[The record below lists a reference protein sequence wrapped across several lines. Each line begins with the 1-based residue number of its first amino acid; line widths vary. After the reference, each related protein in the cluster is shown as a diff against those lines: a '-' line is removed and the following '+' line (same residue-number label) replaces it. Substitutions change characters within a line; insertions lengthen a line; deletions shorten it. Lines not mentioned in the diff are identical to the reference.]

1 MKSNETVTRLREL
14 ERDVEASRVAYQ
26 AVLARSR
33 DLGGQPGSGSSNAR
47 ILSRATAPLEPT
59 GAFPLG
65 VLLTSLLIG
74 LGLGVSLAWLLEL
87 MDEEKALAS
96 GLDTPGN

>member
-1 MKSNETVTRLREL
+1 MKSTDTVARLKEL

-33 DLGGQPGSGSSNAR
+33 DLGGQQQPDRSNAR
-47 ILSRATAPLEPT
+47 ILSRATAPLEPSGT
-59 GAFPLG
+59 FPFGA
-65 VLLTSLLIG
+65 LLTSLLLG

-87 MDEEKALAS
+87 IDEEKGSVTA
-96 GLDTPGN
+96 P

>member
-1 MKSNETVTRLREL
+1 
-14 ERDVEASRVAYQ
+14 
-26 AVLARSR
+26 
-33 DLGGQPGSGSSNAR
+33 
-47 ILSRATAPLEPT
+47 
-59 GAFPLG
+59 

>member
-1 MKSNETVTRLREL
+1 MTKSNETVARLKEL

-33 DLGGQPGSGSSNAR
+33 DLGGQPRSDSSNAR
-47 ILSRATAPLEPT
+47 ILSRATAPLEPSR
-59 GAFPLG
+59 AFPIG

-87 MDEEKALAS
+87 MDESKGPVTA
-96 GLDTPGN
+96 P